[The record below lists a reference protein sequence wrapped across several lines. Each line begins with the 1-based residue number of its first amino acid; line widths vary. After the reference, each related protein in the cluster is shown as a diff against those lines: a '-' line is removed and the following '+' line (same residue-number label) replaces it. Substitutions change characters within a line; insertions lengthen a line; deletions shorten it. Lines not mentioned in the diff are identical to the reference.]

1 METVKVDSAKR
12 VRLPDAKPGQVLA
25 YEMSGNTFTLTPV
38 RPVEPT
44 PIKGR
49 LEKHGKR
56 LLGVTNRPITSA
68 MVKQALADF
77 P

>member
-25 YEMSGNTFTLTPV
+25 YEMSGEIFTLTPV
-38 RPVEPT
+38 KPVEPT
-44 PIKGR
+44 LSKGR

-56 LLGVTNRPITSA
+56 LLGVTDRPITSE